1 VTLGPTPEK
10 KIPYGPRRP
19 RNVDSRVPGVRTFS
33 LESMIFAACLSLPS
47 CRTLRAVSSADL
59 YGIPFE
65 SFREEEREIEEKR
78 KDEKHIQLGA
88 LKYLYLLS
96 RCNFYFYVYF
106 CFLSVACGDR
116 MPRGMS
122 RDIVINQTD
131 SRAWQ

>member
-1 VTLGPTPEK
+1 
-10 KIPYGPRRP
+10 
-19 RNVDSRVPGVRTFS
+19 
-33 LESMIFAACLSLPS
+33 MIFAACLSLPS

-96 RCNFYFYVYF
+96 QCNFYFYVYF
-106 CFLSVACGDR
+106 CFLSVACEDR